1 MALIKT
7 IKDVKPSIGMN
18 VYLSE
23 SATVIGD
30 VSIGDNSSIWFNTV
44 IRGDVNKIFIGS
56 CTNIQDGTV
65 VHGTYKK
72 NKVIIGNNVSI
83 GHNSIIHACRIEDNV
98 LIGMGAIIMDGVI
111 VSSNSIVAAG
121 SVVLPDT
128 KIDSGLLYAGVPAK
142 IIKKLTDKEISESI
156 KKTAKNYLKYSSWY

>member
-7 IKDVKPSIGMN
+7 IKDLKPSIGMN

-44 IRGDVNKIFIGS
+44 IRGDVNKIFIWS

-72 NKVIIGNNVSI
+72 NKEIIGNNVSI
-83 GHNSIIHACRIEDNV
+83 PIYINIIFCF
-98 LIGMGAIIMDGVI
+98 L
-111 VSSNSIVAAG
+111 
-121 SVVLPDT
+121 
-128 KIDSGLLYAGVPAK
+128 
-142 IIKKLTDKEISESI
+142 
-156 KKTAKNYLKYSSWY
+156 

>member
-1 MALIKT
+1 MPLIKQVNGST
-7 IKDVKPSIGMN
+7 PNLGSN
-18 VYLSE
+18 VFLADNS
-23 SATVIGD
+23 TLVGD

-83 GHNSIIHACRIEDNV
+83 GHNSIIHGCRIEDNV

-121 SVVLPDT
+121 SVVLSDT

-142 IIKKLTDKEISESI
+142 IIKKLTDKEISEII
-156 KKTAKNYLKYSSWY
+156 KKTA